1 MFQTVRHIVRKEFI
15 QTFRDKR
22 MLLPIFVAPVIQL
35 ILFGFAVTTD
45 IKHISLAAL
54 DYDRTTESRRL
65 IASFSQSLSFDLDFY
80 PRSYSEL
87 EELLQEGKIQAAV
100 VIPRKFGKDLKKGTQ
115 TSLQVLLDGTDANTA
130 TIIAST
136 ISQLVARYSENVLA
150 EIRGQRGL
158 GIAVPQP
165 RVLYNPNLESSV
177 YMVPGV
183 ICLILLLTTLILTS
197 LGLTREREMGTLE
210 QLLVSPIKPWQ
221 LIMGKTIP
229 YVLIGLADVV
239 LVISAGRLIFGLPVR
254 GSLFF
259 LFLVALLFILTTL
272 SMGLLIST
280 ISRTQQQAMMTAFFF
295 IIPAMLLSGIFSP
308 IENMPRII
316 QHITLLNPLRYFS
329 TAIRGILLKGNGIS
343 VLWPQVLALLAFGI
357 AASVYSTLR
366 FRKYLD

>member
-45 IKHISLAAL
+45 IKQISLAAL
-54 DYDRTTESRRL
+54 DYDRSYESRRL
-65 IASFSQSLSFDLDFY
+65 IASFSQSVSFDLDFY
-80 PRSYSEL
+80 PTSYSEL
-87 EELLQEGKIQAAV
+87 EELIQEGKVQAAV
-100 VIPRKFGKDLKKGTQ
+100 VIPEKFEKDLKKGTQ

-130 TIIAST
+130 TIIANY
-136 ISQLVARYSENVLA
+136 ISQLATRYSEIILV

-158 GIAVPQP
+158 GIVVPQP
-165 RVLYNPNLESSV
+165 RVWYNSNLESSI

-229 YVLIGLADVV
+229 FVLIGLADVI

-343 VLWPQVLALLAFGI
+343 VLWPQVLALFVFGI
-357 AASVYSTLR
+357 AASVYSSLR
-366 FRKYLD
+366 FKKYLD